1 MALGSVHVDRANSKV
16 QMAETEK
23 LINSAVADH
32 NSAVNAHFDIRANIR
47 AIELRLTTN
56 VVKNPFSATFSSL
69 DGLTAAGVW
78 NADLAR
84 LEF

>member
-1 MALGSVHVDRANSKV
+1 MALGSVHVGRANSKV

-56 VVKNPFSATFSSL
+56 VTKNPFSVTFGSL
-69 DGLTAAGVW
+69 DGLTVTGVW
-78 NADLAR
+78 NTDLAR
-84 LEF
+84 IEF

>member
-1 MALGSVHVDRANSKV
+1 
-16 QMAETEK
+16 MAETEK

-32 NSAVNAHFDIRANIR
+32 NSAVNAHCDIRANIR
-47 AIELRLTTN
+47 TIELRLTTN
-56 VVKNPFSATFSSL
+56 VVNNPFSATFSSL
-69 DGLTAAGVW
+69 DGLTTAGVW

>member
-1 MALGSVHVDRANSKV
+1 MALGSVHVGRANSKV

-32 NSAVNAHFDIRANIR
+32 NSAVNAHCDIRANIR
-47 AIELRLTTN
+47 VIELRLTTN
-56 VVKNPFSATFSSL
+56 VVNNPFSATFSSL
-69 DGLTAAGVW
+69 DGLTTAGVW

>member
-1 MALGSVHVDRANSKV
+1 MALGSVHVGRANSKV

-32 NSAVNAHFDIRANIR
+32 NSAVNAHCDIRANIR
-47 AIELRLTTN
+47 TIELRLTTN
-56 VVKNPFSATFSSL
+56 VVNNPFSATFSSL
-69 DGLTAAGVW
+69 DGLTTAGVW